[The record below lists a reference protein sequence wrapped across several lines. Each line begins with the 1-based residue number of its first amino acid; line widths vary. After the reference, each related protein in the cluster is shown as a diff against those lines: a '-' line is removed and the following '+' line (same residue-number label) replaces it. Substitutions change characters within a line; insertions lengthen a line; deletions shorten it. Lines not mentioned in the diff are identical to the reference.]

1 MAVSVLIVLLY
12 FENEWQCQMR
22 IDLASNRRPTGMNLI
37 QADIMNEHPACTEI
51 QNKFISEFGWS
62 FLFELAL
69 FDCLRQHCCKHTN
82 SHAFIIVPWKGWPL
96 PLPSGTPHSGVSAYW
111 KAIQS
116 APESWTISQ
125 FMISQPFKGWFNICL
140 RGSGKLPKS
149 KREDKYKQNTKRES
163 SVV

>member
-62 FLFELAL
+62 FFFELAL

-116 APESWTISQ
+116 APES
-125 FMISQPFKGWFNICL
+125 
-140 RGSGKLPKS
+140 
-149 KREDKYKQNTKRES
+149 
-163 SVV
+163 